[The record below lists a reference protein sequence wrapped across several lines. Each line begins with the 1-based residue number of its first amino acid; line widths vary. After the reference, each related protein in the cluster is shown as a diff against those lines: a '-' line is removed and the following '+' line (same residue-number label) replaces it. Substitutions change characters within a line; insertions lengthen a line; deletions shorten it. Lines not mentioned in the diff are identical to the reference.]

1 VTVSARTQ
9 RLKGGLIQYALS
21 VTSGLANFAALKIL
35 QHTAPNHAVYSQLS
49 TILLSFTTYQLLTDL
64 GTQTEFFRTF
74 KNSERR
80 ELPALLHIL
89 LQSRLA
95 LGIVSFLV
103 AAGYA
108 FLAGFSSEMT
118 LAFLVYQLAFIPFAF
133 VSTADS
139 FFLASEDFGRAILS
153 RVARLV
159 ALALFLCSATL
170 NKTNILLVSSLF
182 STLTFIIFAFA
193 TWFLLLRPHARGD
206 HSLPILSLRWWQ
218 QAGELKKPFLA
229 GSAIAGAFV
238 VLQFVQSFVAQAFL
252 VRSIGE
258 TSLSA
263 INTSLAVATPAI
275 LAFQTLNQLQLPS
288 VAQWTKANNKEIK
301 TSLLRY
307 AFRIG
312 VVFVLMTTG
321 LWIAHRLG
329 WVSWFFPLSNTA
341 VVQLSLITIATHAIL
356 NLGSPTLVLCQ
367 YKKRI
372 QPLFWG
378 MLISILMSW
387 ACQFTLTSFWPEAAL
402 LLSLLLFSILIG
414 FFGLI
419 ILELHKS
426 KDLNAS

>member
-1 VTVSARTQ
+1 MTVSARKQ
-9 RLKGGLIQYALS
+9 RLKGGLIQYGLS

-35 QHTAPNHAVYSQLS
+35 QHTAPNHEIYSQLS
-49 TILLSFTTYQLLTDL
+49 TILISFTTYQLLTDL
-64 GTQTEFFRTF
+64 GTQTEFLRTF
-74 KNSERR
+74 KNSDRR
-80 ELPALLHIL
+80 EHPALLHIL

-95 LGIVSFLV
+95 LGGASFVV
-103 AAGYA
+103 AAAYA
-108 FLAGFSSEMT
+108 FLAGFSGEMT
-118 LAFLVYQLAFIPFAF
+118 LAFLVYQLAFVPFAF
-133 VSTADS
+133 MSTADS
-139 FFLASEDFGRAILS
+139 FFLASEDFGKAILS

-159 ALALFLCSATL
+159 ALALFLCSATIY
-170 NKTNILLVSSLF
+170 KTNVLLVSSLF
-182 STLTFIIFAFA
+182 STLAFVTFAAA

-206 HSLPILSLRWWQ
+206 HHLPILSSRWWQ
-218 QAGELKKPFLA
+218 LAGEIKKPFLT
-229 GSAIAGAFV
+229 GSAIAGVFV

-288 VAQWTKANNKEIK
+288 VAEWTKANNKDIK

-312 VVFVLMTTG
+312 FVFALMAIG
-321 LWIAHRLG
+321 LGIAHRLG

-356 NLGSPTLVLCQ
+356 NLGLPTLVLCQ

-378 MLISILMSW
+378 MLISIFISW
-387 ACQFTLTSFWPEAAL
+387 ACQLALASYWPEAAL
-402 LLSLLLFSILIG
+402 LLSLLLFAILIG
-414 FFGLI
+414 LCGLT
-419 ILELHKS
+419 ILELHRS
-426 KDLNAS
+426 KDLTVS